1 MSKLARALALAALLV
16 AMSLAA
22 MTAAQAQAT
31 DHPAG
36 RDARRSRAERQFTSQ
51 QQAARDA
58 SLRQRLAE
66 QRSSIPTGAS
76 VQLPSP
82 MRPAEPSGEAGF
94 TPSLGVLAAVL
105 ALVVGIAVLVV
116 RRASR
121 RQHLGQMP

>member
-36 RDARRSRAERQFTSQ
+36 RDARRSRTEQQVTSQ

-76 VQLPSP
+76 AQLPSP
-82 MRPAEPSGEAGF
+82 MRPAEPSGEAGLF
-94 TPSLGVLAAVL
+94 TPALGVLAAVL
-105 ALVVGIAVLVV
+105 ALVVGIAVVV